1 MVFLLHR
8 CSAQFLVFS
17 RLDKVTLL
25 IATCQL
31 LHNEFYLHLS
41 MSRFNQVHFYLF
53 IYFWLFW
60 VFIAAQAVLQLQRV
74 GTTLPLQRMGFSLWC
89 LLIVDL
95 GLQSTDSVVMVL
107 RLSCSKGWWN
117 LPGSGIKPM
126 SPATADRFFTT
137 QSSGKCLFNLFVPI
151 Y

>member
-53 IYFWLFW
+53 IYLFLA
-60 VFIAAQAVLQLQRV
+60 VLGLHCCSGCSLVAESRDYSPVAAHGFLTVVPSRCGSGALEHRLSSYGAQA
-74 GTTLPLQRMGFSLWC
+74 
-89 LLIVDL
+89 
-95 GLQSTDSVVMVL
+95 
-107 RLSCSKGWWN
+107 
-117 LPGSGIKPM
+117 
-126 SPATADRFFTT
+126 
-137 QSSGKCLFNLFVPI
+137 
-151 Y
+151 